1 MNRNVF
7 LRKLG
12 GRLIRTISISFWVMV
27 ISYSLIRLSPGD
39 PAEARLGAGADPAAI
54 DKLREDLGL
63 NENAF
68 TAFINYFTGVLQ
80 GDLGVSLANDLEVI
94 EIIKRSFPVTLTY
107 IDPGINYFK
116 SSTYICC

>member
-1 MNRNVF
+1 VNRNVF

-12 GRLIRTISISFWVMV
+12 GRLVRTLSISFWVMV

-68 TAFINYFTGVLQ
+68 TAFINYS
-80 GDLGVSLANDLEVI
+80 LGVFCIHHFN
-94 EIIKRSFPVTLTY
+94 PY
-107 IDPGINYFK
+107 WNNYWLVK
-116 SSTYICC
+116 